1 MTCAMRYVR
10 RPRKST
16 VLHRRRHIFLYC
28 ALHNHRS
35 VGRIVIFYPDD
46 RTTKRRVSR
55 GYALLYHAYELQ
67 RSWLNSASAFASI
80 GVEMLNNPANP
91 FNYIGPM
98 GYMNIGPVAASAL
111 EVFAHATA
119 SYGKPAWNLEAI
131 EVDGVADSVVEATVV
146 NRPFGDLKEFYREN
160 LPDDAPRMLVVAP
173 MSGHYAT
180 LLRGTVER
188 MLQNYRVFVTDW
200 ADAKTVPLH
209 EGTFDLD
216 DYMDYVIGF
225 LEHIG
230 EGAHVMA
237 VCQPSV
243 PVFAATAIMNRD
255 AHPCAPRTLTM
266 MGGPIDTRCSP
277 TSVNDL
283 AMDRPIEWFRHNV
296 IATVPMQ
303 YRGAGRRVYPG
314 FMQLAGF
321 MSMNLGNHMMS
332 HYEMFKHLTVGD
344 DESAQATK
352 DFYDEYRSVC
362 DMTAEFYLQ
371 TVQEVF
377 QDHALPNGTF
387 LHRGKRVDL
396 GDITRT
402 ALLAIE
408 GERDDISGLGQTKAA
423 LRLTPRLDASKKR
436 YYMAEGAGH
445 YGIFNGSRWREKIA
459 PVVEEFIAAHG

>member
-1 MTCAMRYVR
+1 M
-10 RPRKST
+10 
-16 VLHRRRHIFLYC
+16 
-28 ALHNHRS
+28 
-35 VGRIVIFYPDD
+35 
-46 RTTKRRVSR
+46 
-55 GYALLYHAYELQ
+55 LYHMHELQ
-67 RSWLNSASAFASI
+67 KSWLSSASTWASI
-80 GVEMLNNPANP
+80 GAEMLSNPALP
-91 FNYIGPM
+91 FGYMGMGPM
-98 GYMNIGPVAASAL
+98 ASSAL

-119 SYGKPAWNLEAI
+119 TYGKPAWGIESVTVGKEAHP
-131 EVDGVADSVVEATVV
+131 VVEATVV
-146 NRPFGDLKEFYREN
+146 NKPFGDLKRFEREN
-160 LPDDAPRMLVVAP
+160 LPEDAPRLLIVAP

-188 MLQNYRVFVTDW
+188 MLQEYVVYVTDW
-200 ADAKTVPLH
+200 ADARTVPLH
-209 EGTFDLD
+209 EGQFDLD
-216 DYMDYVIGF
+216 DYMDYVIEF

-230 EGAHVMA
+230 PGAHAMA

-255 AHPCAPRTLTM
+255 GHECAPKTLTM

-283 AMDRPIEWFRHNV
+283 AMERPIEWFRHNV

-303 YRGAGRRVYPG
+303 YRGAGRQVYPG

-344 DESAQATK
+344 EASAQATK

-377 QDHALPNGTF
+377 QDHAIPNGTF
-387 LHRGKRVDL
+387 MHRGKRIDL
-396 GDITRT
+396 GDITTT

-408 GERDDISGLGQTKAA
+408 GERDDISGLGQTRAA
-423 LRLTPRLDASKKR
+423 LELTPNLDVSKKR

-445 YGIFNGSRWREKIA
+445 YGIFNGSKWRGKIA
-459 PVVEEFIAAHG
+459 PVVEEFVAAHG